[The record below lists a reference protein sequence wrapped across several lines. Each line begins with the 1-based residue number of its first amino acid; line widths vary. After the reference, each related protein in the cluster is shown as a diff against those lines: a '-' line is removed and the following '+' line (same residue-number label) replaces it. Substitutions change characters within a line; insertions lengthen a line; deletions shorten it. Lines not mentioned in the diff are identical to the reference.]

1 MNRTR
6 SEALYEEALTHI
18 VGGVNS
24 PSRSFKAVGGGAPVF
39 MKRGQGAHFWDED
52 GNRYIDYLCAY
63 GPIILG
69 HAHPHVT
76 EAIVRAAQTGVL
88 YGTPTELEIKLARM
102 LKSAIPSLDKVRFV
116 NSGTEAVM
124 TVIRVARAFTGRSK
138 IIKFAGCYHGHSD
151 LVLVA
156 AGSGPST
163 LGTPDSAGVPQSIAG
178 EVITVPF
185 NDLDALAAALERWGA
200 ETAAVM
206 VEPIVGN
213 FGMVMPKPGFLEG
226 LGKLAREHGALVI
239 YDEVITA
246 FRFHYGSAQ
255 TYEGLVP
262 EPIRAD
268 SLDGPGTASAASLA
282 NAPAAASL
290 ANAADAASP
299 PGTAAADAADA
310 RAAFFRAIRPDLTAL
325 GKIIGGGLPI
335 GAYGG
340 RREIMEQVAPLG
352 PAYQAGTMAGNPASI
367 ASGIACLEA
376 LAEPGVYAQMDK
388 LAVRLTDGIAES
400 ARRHGIPLT
409 VNRIR
414 GSFSTHFCDH
424 PVTNYDEA
432 KDTDGEAFARFFRL
446 MLDKGICLAPSKYE
460 AWFLTTAHT
469 EADITYTL
477 EAAEASFA
485 RMAERAD

>member
-1 MNRTR
+1 MNHTR
-6 SEALYEEALTHI
+6 SEKLHEEALQHI

-39 MKRGQGAHFWDED
+39 MKRAEGAYFWDED
-52 GNRYIDYLCAY
+52 DNRYIDYLAAY
-63 GPIILG
+63 GPIITG

-76 EAIVRAAQTGVL
+76 EAIIRAARNGTL
-88 YGTPTELEIKLARM
+88 YGTPTELEITFARM
-102 LKSAIPSLDKVRFV
+102 LKEAIPSLDKVRFV

-124 TVIRVARAFTGRSK
+124 TTIRVARAYTGRTK

-163 LGTPDSAGVPQSIAG
+163 LGTPDSAGVPASIAQ

-185 NDLDALAAALERWGA
+185 NDIPALEEALARWGGDI
-200 ETAAVM
+200 AAVM

-213 FGMVMPKPGFLEG
+213 FGMVMPQPGFLEG
-226 LGKLAREHGALVI
+226 LCAAARANGSLVI

-246 FRFHYGSAQ
+246 FRFHYGTTQ
-255 TYEGLVP
+255 TYAGLNSRP
-262 EPIRAD
+262 EEIE
-268 SLDGPGTASAASLA
+268 
-282 NAPAAASL
+282 
-290 ANAADAASP
+290 
-299 PGTAAADAADA
+299 
-310 RAAFFRAIRPDLTAL
+310 PDLTAL

-340 RREIMEQVAPLG
+340 RKEVMEQVAPLG

-367 ASGIACLEA
+367 SAGIACLEVLRQPGTYERLDQLGSM
-376 LAEPGVYAQMDK
+376 LA
-388 LAVRLTDGIAES
+388 DGLRES
-400 ARRHGIPLT
+400 ASRHGVALT
-409 VNRIR
+409 VNRIA
-414 GSFSTHFCDH
+414 GAISTHFCDH

-432 KDTDGEAFARFFRL
+432 QDTDGERFGRFFRL
-446 MLDKGICLAPSKYE
+446 MLERGINLAPSKYE

-469 EADITYTL
+469 DADVARTL
-477 EAAEASFA
+477 QAADESF
-485 RMAERAD
+485 RLLG